1 MMKVHVLLGAAAL
14 LGALA
19 LGGCGREADRASRP
33 DAAEA
38 SASSSVRTTSYQA
51 RQDRD
56 ETAAPAPARAYEDGK
71 PMWAANKRHSGDENA
86 KYQFGKNGSDLGAGS
101 EDDYVARAHAFI
113 DSPPKGSLSLAR
125 SNGDTLYYD
134 PKGNLFVVADK
145 DGAPRTM
152 FKPRQGM
159 AYWTQQKDRLAS
171 GDTGRS
177 SGRGGQSGGEEDRG

>member
-1 MMKVHVLLGAAAL
+1 MMKLHVLLGGAAL

-33 DAAEA
+33 EAADA
-38 SASSSVRTTSYQA
+38 SAASPARSSGYQA
-51 RQDRD
+51 RQDRED
-56 ETAAPAPARAYEDGK
+56 AAAPAPARAYEDGK
-71 PMWAANKRHSGDENA
+71 PMWAANKRHSGEENA

-101 EDDYVARAHAFI
+101 QDDYVAKAHAFI
-113 DSPPKGSLSLAR
+113 DSPPKGSLTLDR
-125 SNGDTLYYD
+125 SNGDRLYYD
-134 PKGNLFVVADK
+134 PKANLFVVADK

-159 AYWTQQKDRLAS
+159 AYWTQQKDRVAQ

-177 SGRGGQSGGEEDRG
+177 GGRSGQSGAEEDRG